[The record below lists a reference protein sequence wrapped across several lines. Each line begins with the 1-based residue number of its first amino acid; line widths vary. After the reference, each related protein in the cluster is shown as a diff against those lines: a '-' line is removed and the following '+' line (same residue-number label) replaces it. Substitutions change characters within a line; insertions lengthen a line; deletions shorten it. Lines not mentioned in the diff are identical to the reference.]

1 MSNCGQDNGS
11 NFIALPIISI
21 VNSIGN
27 WSLSFQFPMC
37 HFLQAMSETQI
48 FDIAALILIGW
59 MTLRG
64 AMRGMVS
71 QLASIAAV
79 VFSWVLA
86 TKFSPTLAPMISADP
101 PWNKILAMLII
112 FVATSLAVGMMRR
125 FIDGAISAI
134 RLKSFDRQLGALFGA
149 CKGILLCL
157 VITFFAVTL
166 SDRSKSFVLGS
177 VSGKYFAK
185 GIERIAAAIPE
196 DVSVILQKNL
206 EGFRER
212 LDAAGSQEKF
222 EGMASLKN
230 LLGDL
235 PASLLGKG
243 KEDTATTGLQT
254 QGASTPMP
262 VPAASQEKMGAATAS
277 SPKPVPSSSTG
288 STSSAPVKVG
298 TATPFQPGIS
308 GYPPV
313 IPQLQP

>member
-1 MSNCGQDNGS
+1 
-11 NFIALPIISI
+11 
-21 VNSIGN
+21 
-27 WSLSFQFPMC
+27 
-37 HFLQAMSETQI
+37 MSETQI

-59 MTLRG
+59 MSLRG

-79 VFSWVLA
+79 VFSWILA
-86 TKFSPTLAPMISADP
+86 AKFSPALAPMISADP

-112 FVATSLAVGMMRR
+112 FIATSLAVGMMRR

-149 CKGILLCL
+149 CKGVLFCL

-166 SDRSKSFVLGS
+166 SDRSKSLVLGS

-185 GIERIAAAIPE
+185 GIERIAAAVPE

-212 LDAAGSQEKF
+212 LDTAGSQEKS

-230 LLGDL
+230 LLGDF

-254 QGASTPMP
+254 KGTSDYGVSPMP

-277 SPKPVPSSSTG
+277 SPKPIPSSSTG
-288 STSSAPVKVG
+288 STSSANSAPVKVG
-298 TATPFQPGIS
+298 TATPFQPGIR

-313 IPQLQP
+313 IPQSQP